1 MFPGC
6 LVSYK
11 TNYSEE
17 MVSKIDAALRALEE
31 GGLYVS
37 PFSGLNSRNAVAA
50 RMQLAARYQ
59 VRK

>member
-1 MFPGC
+1 M
-6 LVSYK
+6 SYK

-31 GGLYVS
+31 GGLYAS
-37 PFSGLNSRNAVAA
+37 PFSGLNSRDAVAA
-50 RMQLAARYQ
+50 RTQLAARYQ

>member
-1 MFPGC
+1 M
-6 LVSYK
+6 SYK

-37 PFSGLNSRNAVAA
+37 PFSGLNSRNAAAA
-50 RMQLAARYQ
+50 RTQLAARYQ